1 VHACDQ
7 FNLIARGALDP
18 MRDRDTNARIRD
30 DDELI
35 SLDETR
41 ELLGGIS
48 VSTAYEDPELMALKI
63 SMTPEQRRTRMIRFI
78 KREVLALRAE
88 RVARAEANAAN
99 VRAEIEARVERR
111 RARQR
116 LKTGTVKRLDK
127 VQRAARVTT
136 P

>member
-1 VHACDQ
+1 
-7 FNLIARGALDP
+7 
-18 MRDRDTNARIRD
+18 MRDGDTTGRIRD

-35 SLDETR
+35 QLDETR

-78 KREVLALRAE
+78 KREVLTLRAE

-99 VRAEIEARVERR
+99 VRTEIEARVERR

-116 LKTGTVKRLDK
+116 LARERS
-127 VQRAARVTT
+127 RAKA
-136 P
+136 